1 MWPLGGSSGQPR
13 SSGGRRRAPWRQR
26 GAMASGAV
34 GSGESS
40 LFTQG
45 LKGRVEL
52 GQQRNESGAPQAAGQ
67 KEPRR
72 TGVAASVRPRAA
84 SV

>member
-1 MWPLGGSSGQPR
+1 MGG
-13 SSGGRRRAPWRQR
+13 GGRRGDR
-26 GAMASGAV
+26 GARWHPARWAL
-34 GSGESS
+34 ERAA

-67 KEPRR
+67 KEPRW